1 MTKNEAIQKV
11 ISIALGEVGY
21 LEKQNNSNLYSKTA
35 NAGYNNYTKYWA
47 EVLPEWQGQ
56 AWCACFV
63 TWVFQKAFG
72 KDNTKKLLKH
82 YPYVYCP
89 TMKNLF
95 TLNANPKVG
104 DIVIFYYNNQFAH
117 TGIVT
122 KVNGD
127 YFKTVEGN
135 TNNGTTIIPNGG
147 GVCEK
152 SYYNSKLPG
161 TKFITVNWDL
171 VANTSNGTSNNTTTN
186 TSSLSA
192 FRVWVGEL
200 QKECNLRG
208 YSKLAL
214 GKNQAVDC
222 YPGPNTLNSCP
233 TLCKGSK
240 GNIVKLLQQRLI
252 ALGYSCGSYGADGD
266 FGTGTYNAVVK
277 FQKDHYLSA
286 DGIVGKNT
294 WRKLLCL

>member
-1 MTKNEAIQKV
+1 MNKEEAIQKV

-135 TNNGTTIIPNGG
+135 TNNGTTIVPNGG

-171 VANTSNGTSNNTTTN
+171 VSNSNTNSDTNSNTNSNNWI
-186 TSSLSA
+186 A
-192 FRVWVGEL
+192 RL
-200 QKECNLRG
+200 QAECNRQCF
-208 YSKLAL
+208 SK
-214 GKNQAVDC
+214 QAVDGIA
-222 YPGPNTLNSCP
+222 GPNTLAACP
-233 TLCKGSK
+233 LLKYGVV
-240 GNIVKLLQQRLI
+240 GNITKLLQERLVNF
-252 ALGYSCGSYGADGD
+252 GYDTNGVDGVFGS
-266 FGTGTYNAVVK
+266 GTQNAVIR
-277 FQKDHYLSA
+277 FQAKHKLVA

-294 WRKLLCL
+294 WKKLLGL